1 MANRI
6 SHVTLYVHDQD
17 EAAAFYTEK
26 MGFKKLF
33 DEPMSEDL
41 RWVTVGLPG
50 DSVELVFEPLAWRAD
65 DAEFVRRATDI
76 IGYQELLLHV
86 DDCHALCAELQERG
100 IPAELTEEPWGIQA
114 TVRDLYGNMITLIQP
129 PQMDA

>member
-17 EAAAFYTEK
+17 EAVAFYTEK
-26 MGFKKLF
+26 MGFEKRS
-33 DEPMSEDL
+33 DIPMTEHS

-50 DSVELVFEPLAWRAD
+50 DSMELVFEPMVWRAD
-65 DAEFVRRATDI
+65 DEEFVRRATDI
-76 IGYQELLLHV
+76 IGYQGLILEV
-86 DDCHALCAELQERG
+86 DDCHTLCAELQEHG
-100 IPAELTEEPWGIQA
+100 IPAELTEESWGIQVMA
-114 TVRDLYGNMITLIQP
+114 KDLYGNTIALVQP